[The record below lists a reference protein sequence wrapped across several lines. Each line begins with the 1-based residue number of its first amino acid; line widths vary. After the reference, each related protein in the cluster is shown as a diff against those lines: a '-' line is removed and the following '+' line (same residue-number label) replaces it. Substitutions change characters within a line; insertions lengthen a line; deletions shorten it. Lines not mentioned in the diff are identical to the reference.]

1 MELGA
6 LSGVK
11 VLDLSRVLA
20 GPYCSMLLADMG
32 ADVIKVEM
40 PGSGDDTRAWG
51 PPFQAGEAAYYLS
64 VNRNKKSVTLNLK
77 HPRGHEVVKR
87 LAAISDVVI
96 ENFRPG
102 TADDLG
108 IGYKDIFKLNPRIV
122 YCSISGFGQDGP
134 GSSRPAYDLLLQ
146 ATGGFMGITGEE
158 DGAPVRVGVAILDM
172 GAGMFAAFGI
182 VTALMERLTSGQG
195 QYLDI
200 SLLDTSVSWLSYMAH
215 NYFATGENPKRL
227 GSGHPSIVPY
237 QAFKARDGRYLV
249 AAVGNDR
256 LWVRFCQVLRLD
268 IANDPRFLT
277 NRERVLHREELMS
290 IVEQTLLQ
298 KPMEAWVKE
307 LNEGGVPSGP
317 INLIS
322 DVFSDPQV
330 LHRRM
335 LVEVCHPFGPI
346 KVLGSPVKMSR
357 TPGEV
362 RTHPPL
368 LGEHTEDVLL
378 SLGYTEQEVRSMREE
393 GAI

>member
-1 MELGA
+1 MGA
-6 LSGVK
+6 LDGVK

-32 ADVIKVEM
+32 AEVVKVEM

-77 HPRGHEVVKR
+77 HPQGAEVVR
-87 LAAISDVVI
+87 QLAAASDVVI

-102 TADDLG
+102 TADSLG
-108 IGYKDIFKLNPRIV
+108 IGYNDVSKMNPRIV

-134 GSSRPAYDLLLQ
+134 GSDRPAYDLLLQ
-146 ATGGFMGITGEE
+146 ATGGLMGITGEE

-182 VTALMERLTSGQG
+182 VTALMERLTSGEG

-215 NYFATGENPKRL
+215 NYFATGENPERL

-237 QAFKARDGRYLV
+237 QAFRAQDGRYLV
-249 AAVGNDR
+249 VAVGNDR
-256 LWVRFCQVLRLD
+256 LWDRFCRVLGLG
-268 IANDPRFLT
+268 IANDPRFRT
-277 NRERVLHREELMS
+277 NRDRVLHREELVG
-290 IVEQTLLQ
+290 IIERALLQ

-307 LNEGGVPSGP
+307 LGQGGVPSGP

-335 LVEVCHPFGPI
+335 LVEVSHPSGPMRL
-346 KVLGSPVKMSR
+346 LGSPVKMSR

-368 LGEHTEDVLL
+368 LGQHTMDVLL
-378 SLGYTEQEVRSMREE
+378 SLGYSEEEVRSMREE